1 MISEPTAI
9 MAPEAALNEPLVRRV
24 LMRVLDRLDA
34 QPQAER
40 THSIRVNLDA
50 GTAPEIHAADSLSA
64 RAVAWASIDGAV
76 AAGWTTIGY
85 RKHRRHGAREERA
98 PYLDFDWPDAVEEL
112 IREKLNRPRKATSYA
127 SQWRIRLT
135 QQNLPISATSLAKLL
150 AAPIEISTRSI
161 DEVLC
166 RFLSIRDLAREPL
179 LLREVSSRVF
189 WGLSKVLD
197 GRADVVAALLDSD
210 ECPFAEQP
218 IVLNVHVPIEPKA
231 FLFIENH
238 VAFERLRTGS
248 NLGDTALIFSS
259 GFRGTAGRLRRV
271 NGCSAYYSRASSPAA
286 VAEFERMLFSPMDI
300 PAYFWGDLDYSG
312 MAILASLR
320 TIFPSAQAWKPGYG
334 PMLSRL
340 NAGDGHSP
348 AESGKER
355 QRVIDATGC
364 AYADEELLPAL
375 RASGRFLDQE

>member
-1 MISEPTAI
+1 MTPGATAI

-24 LMRVLDRLDA
+24 LTRVLDRLDA

-40 THSIRVNLDA
+40 THSIRINLDA

-85 RKHRRHGAREERA
+85 RKHRRHGAREERE

-112 IREKLNRPRKATSYA
+112 MREKLSRPRKATSYA

-161 DEVLC
+161 DEVLS
-166 RFLSIRDLAREPL
+166 RFLSIRELAREPL

-189 WGLSKVLD
+189 WGLSKILD
-197 GRADVVAALLDSD
+197 GRADVVAALLDND

-218 IVLNVHVPIEPKA
+218 IVLNVHVSTGPNA
-231 FLFIENH
+231 FLFIENL
-238 VAFERLRTGS
+238 VAFERLKAGG
-248 NLGDTALIFSS
+248 NLSDMALIFSS
-259 GFRGTAGRLRRV
+259 GFRGTAGRLRRA
-271 NGCSAYYSRASSPAA
+271 NGCSAYYSRASSPTA
-286 VAEFERMLFSPMDI
+286 VVAFEGMLFSAVDI
-300 PAYFWGDLDYSG
+300 PAYFWGDLDYAG

-320 TIFPSAQAWKPGYG
+320 TIFPSVQAWKPGYE
-334 PMLSRL
+334 PMLARL
-340 NAGDGHSP
+340 KAGDGHSP
-348 AESGKER
+348 GESGKER
-355 QRVIDATGC
+355 QRAIEATGC
-364 AYADEELLPAL
+364 TYADEELLPAL
-375 RASGRFLDQE
+375 RATGAFLDQE